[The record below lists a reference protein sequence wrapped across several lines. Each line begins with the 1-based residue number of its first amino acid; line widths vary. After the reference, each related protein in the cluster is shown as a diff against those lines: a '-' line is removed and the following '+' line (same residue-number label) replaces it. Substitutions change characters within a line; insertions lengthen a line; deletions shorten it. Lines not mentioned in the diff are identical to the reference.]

1 MSSPMDLHYVAAT
14 AAERLL
20 FSLATG
26 TLLALVVWLLL
37 RLIPRRDSRAS
48 FAVWFA
54 TLVITAML
62 PLAGTISGHGAGQ
75 AEPTG
80 AVVTISSSWAV
91 GIFLTWAG
99 LALIGLARVAL
110 ALWQVQRLKAGSAT
124 LDARELGPEIE
135 SLLRDFGR
143 ERRVKLLVTKRLE
156 VPTAVGFFRPAV
168 VLPEWLLQ
176 GTPAQELKYII
187 LHELAHLR
195 RRDDWS
201 NLAQQLVRSLFFFLP
216 SVWWIERRL
225 ALDREM
231 ACDDAVLAHSGTP
244 QGYAECLARV
254 AERSFLRRQLA
265 LAQAAVAR
273 LRQLTQRVARIL
285 DPNRQQPS
293 HLWKPAIPAVV
304 AVAGL
309 FVFSGSQT
317 PQLIGFADNEPSTVA
332 QYVRTPAEAQVLNS
346 PATASMKAV
355 ASAKPASAHL
365 AISGGAQVETAV
377 RAWNAVLRSGASQPR
392 TAVNTR
398 AARSRPKTPKKT
410 TPNND
415 GNNRETMLLAGA
427 QAPEPAAEY
436 VTVRETLFVVVQRG
450 PQSTVQE
457 SWQVHYVEISIVPAK
472 GAQKQDPRKI

>member
-1 MSSPMDLHYVAAT
+1 MSAAMDLHYVAAT

-26 TLLALVVWLLL
+26 TLLALVVWLLV

-62 PLAGTISGHGAGQ
+62 PLAGNISGHGAGQ
-75 AEPTG
+75 AATTG
-80 AVVTISSSWAV
+80 AMVTISSSWAV

-99 LALIGLARVAL
+99 VALIGLARVAL
-110 ALWQVQRLKAGSAT
+110 ALWQVRRLKAGSAT

-135 SLLRDFGR
+135 SLLREFGR
-143 ERRVKLLVTKRLE
+143 ERRVKLLVTKGLE
-156 VPTAVGFFRPAV
+156 VPTAVGFFRPAI
-168 VLPEWLLQ
+168 VLPEWLLE

-285 DPNRQQPS
+285 DPNRKAAQPG
-293 HLWKPAIPAVV
+293 HLWRPAIPAVIT
-304 AVAGL
+304 VAGL
-309 FVFSGSQT
+309 FVLSGSQT
-317 PQLIGFADNEPSTVA
+317 PQLIGVAYSEPSTVS
-332 QYVRTPAEAQVLNS
+332 QNVQKPADAQVLSS

-365 AISGGAQVETAV
+365 AMSGGAPEPGV
-377 RAWNAVLRSGASQPR
+377 RAWNAVLRPDASQPKA
-392 TAVNTR
+392 AVNTR
-398 AARSRPKTPKKT
+398 PGKPRSRGARQTTPKDDT
-410 TPNND
+410 SEAT
-415 GNNRETMLLAGA
+415 LLAQS
-427 QAPEPAAEY
+427 QAPQPAAEY
-436 VTVRETLFVVVQRG
+436 VTVRETLFVVVKRG
-450 PQSTVQE
+450 PESAVQE
-457 SWQVHYVEISIVPAK
+457 SWQVHYVEISIGPAK
-472 GAQKQDPRKI
+472 AAQKQDPRKI